1 MGLFRNVVVKL
12 WGTIIILVA
21 IVLLSIGL
29 FLMQYVDHTFTN
41 ASDVKR
47 LFIYVGIA
55 GFTLTTI
62 FAFFLSSRITSPLGH
77 MKKAADL
84 MTQGDYSTRVPV
96 ISNDEIGQLAKAM
109 NHMAE
114 ELERTIVDLS
124 LERDRLSSVLKSM
137 TDAVI
142 TFDAEGT
149 VILSNPQGKSL
160 LDEWGQIRWSQDDE
174 EEGRV
179 LNGRL
184 PDPLMSVYHQ
194 VLEGQMQVATR
205 LNVGNGVWSV
215 VMAPLYASQALQGAV
230 AVLRDVTEEFRLE
243 KLRTDFVANV
253 SHELRTPLAMMQG
266 YSEALLDDIA
276 DSAEER
282 RELAQII
289 NDESMRMSRLVKDLL
304 DLARMQAGRLEL
316 VLGEVDV
323 SALLGRMI
331 RKFSVM
337 AKERHI
343 ELVFIQDEQSLK
355 LALGDEDR
363 LEQVLT
369 NLLDNA
375 IRHSSSHTT
384 ITLTAAVSTMN
395 EYPAIELV
403 VADQGHGISEED
415 LPYIFERFYKG
426 DKARTRGKNSGT
438 GLGLSIVKNII
449 EAHRGII
456 EARSTVGIGTTFTI
470 KLPTGTFT

>member
-1 MGLFRNVVVKL
+1 MALFRSVVVKL

-21 IVLLSIGL
+21 FVLLSVGL
-29 FLMQYVDHTFTN
+29 FLLQYVDHAFTN

-55 GFTLTTI
+55 GFSLTTI
-62 FAFFLSSRITSPLGH
+62 FAFFLSSRITRPLTH
-77 MKKAADL
+77 MRQAADL

-96 ISNDEIGQLAKAM
+96 NSNDEIGQLAKAM

-114 ELERTIVDLS
+114 ELERTIQDLS
-124 LERDRLSSVLKSM
+124 LERDRLSSVLGSM

-142 TFDAEGT
+142 TFNAEGT

-160 LDEWGQIRWSQDDE
+160 LDEWGQIRWSADGGKRQLE
-174 EEGRV
+174 
-179 LNGRL
+179 NRL

-205 LNVGNGVWSV
+205 LHVGNGVWSV
-215 VMAPLYASQALQGAV
+215 VMAPLYSSQALQGAV

-276 DSAEER
+276 GSAEER
-282 RELAQII
+282 REMARII

-316 VLGEVDV
+316 VLGKVDV
-323 SALLGRMI
+323 EALLQRVV
-331 RKFSVM
+331 RKFAVLG
-337 AKERHI
+337 KEREI
-343 ELVFIQDEQSLK
+343 ELVLHLQHAIPILPH
-355 LALGDEDR
+355 ADEDR

-375 IRHSSSHTT
+375 FRHSAAGTT
-384 ITLTAAVSTMN
+384 ITLTAGLSALN
-395 EYPAIELV
+395 ELSAIELTI
-403 VADQGHGISEED
+403 ADQGHGIAEED
-415 LPYIFERFYKG
+415 LPFIFERFYKG

-449 EAHRGII
+449 EAHRGMI
-456 EARSTVGIGTTFTI
+456 EARSRVGAGTTFTM
-470 KLPTGTFT
+470 KLPIE